1 MALPPDP
8 MTLLT
13 LPPLCA
19 APDRSPEAHLRAV
32 PTNPAITRR
41 HLTRLRE
48 IFRSSGWPCRDT
60 VEVDLLVA
68 GLLHQRQDDQG
79 RETLHLTP
87 AGLETLA
94 QAHASNRAARNAHQS
109 LVLQVAQAQQQEGRI
124 VWTELALRAQVDDA
138 WTQAIPDVFSVRNTT
153 VEAYLEPVVHEI
165 KVSRAD
171 LLGDLKRP
179 EKRNAYL
186 AMASQVYYVLG
197 PDTKGKPIAE
207 PDEVPTEC
215 GVVIARDSGLEV
227 VRTAPRQPFA
237 GFRFDVWMALAKA
250 APHPKEHEPAQ
261 RLL

>member
-1 MALPPDP
+1 MR
-8 MTLLT
+8 TLEL
-13 LPPLCA
+13 
-19 APDRSPEAHLRAV
+19 
-32 PTNPAITRR
+32 TRR

-48 IFRSSGWPCRDT
+48 IYRSSGWPCRDAL
-60 VEVDLLVA
+60 EVDLLVA
-68 GLLHQRQDDQG
+68 GLLQQRQDDQG

-87 AGLETLA
+87 AGLEALA

-109 LVLQVAQAQQQEGRI
+109 LVLQVAQSQQQEGRI

-197 PDTKGKPIAE
+197 QNAKGKPIAE
-207 PDEVPTEC
+207 PGEIPKEC
-215 GVVIARDSGLEV
+215 GVLIARSSGLEV
-227 VRTAPRQPFA
+227 ARTAPRQPFV
-237 GFRFDVWMALAKA
+237 GFRFDVWMALAKS
-250 APHPKEHEPAQ
+250 PALPPANQ
-261 RLL
+261 PSQLPL